1 MAEEVASRYGA
12 ELIWLPF
19 DINPEYPSEGISRAA
34 LHAKYGGET
43 AYVQRM
49 LDAFARYD
57 LHYAPPPEVVP
68 NTRQALQVT
77 ELARDLGLHRVFHDR
92 LMDAYWAEEIN
103 VGDPDVLRT
112 LAAEVGLDA
121 EQVEDVLAGD
131 RYVDRI
137 TASTQQAHSI
147 GITGIPGFL
156 LDRRLVLTGAH
167 PLDVFDQAFA
177 QLGLE
182 PVTE

>member
-1 MAEEVASRYGA
+1 MGRRYGA
-12 ELIWLPF
+12 EVTWLPF
-19 DINPEYPSEGISRAA
+19 DLHPEYPPNGISRAE

-49 LDAFARYD
+49 LDAFGRNGLA
-57 LHYAPPPEVVP
+57 YAPPPDVVP
-68 NTRQALQVT
+68 NTRKALQVT
-77 ELARDLGLHRVFHDR
+77 ELARDLDLHQPFHDR
-92 LMDAYWAEEIN
+92 LMEAYWEQETN
-103 VGDPDVLRT
+103 VGDPDVLRR
-112 LAAEVGLDA
+112 LAAEIGLDA

-137 TASTQQAHSI
+137 KASTEQAHSI

-156 LDRRLVLTGAH
+156 LDGKLVLTGAY

-177 QLGLE
+177 QLGIA
-182 PVTE
+182 PVAG

>member
-1 MAEEVASRYGA
+1 
-12 ELIWLPF
+12 
-19 DINPEYPSEGISRAA
+19 
-34 LHAKYGGET
+34 
-43 AYVQRM
+43 M
-49 LDAFARYD
+49 LDAFKRND
-57 LHYAPPPEVVP
+57 LAYAPPPDVVP

-77 ELARDLGLHRVFHDR
+77 ELARDLGLQRVFHDR
-92 LMDAYWAEEIN
+92 LMDAYWAEEANI
-103 VGDPDVLRT
+103 GDPDVLRR
-112 LAAEVGLDA
+112 LAGEVGLDL
-121 EQVEDVLAGD
+121 EQVDDVLAGD

-137 TASTQQAHSI
+137 ASSTHQAHSI

-182 PVTE
+182 PVDEDAGANGQGLGEDKADPDAPAV

>member
-1 MAEEVASRYGA
+1 MR
-12 ELIWLPF
+12 
-19 DINPEYPSEGISRAA
+19 
-34 LHAKYGGET
+34 
-43 AYVQRM
+43 
-49 LDAFARYD
+49 DAFARD
-57 LHYAPPPEVVP
+57 SLVYAPPPAVVP

-77 ELARDLGLHRVFHDR
+77 ELARDLDLQRVFHDR
-92 LMDAYWAEEIN
+92 LMDAYWAEETNI
-103 VGDPDVLRT
+103 GDPDVLRL

-121 EQVEDVLAGD
+121 EQVEDTLAGD

-177 QLGLE
+177 QLGLA